1 MKIKEL
7 MQSHVKSCQFDT
19 NLEAVAML
27 MWNNDCGAI
36 PVVDEVGRPV
46 AMITDRDISIGSAI
60 NHKPLW
66 ELTVQQVCDSSE
78 LLSCNG
84 EDNLQAALSIMHAG
98 QVRRLPVVDDQGKLV
113 GILSMDDLILA
124 AKPKKTKA
132 VAVSYDEVMSTLKN
146 VSIPV
151 KPSANILAMQ

>member
-1 MKIKEL
+1 MKVNEL
-7 MQSHVKSCQFDT
+7 MQSQVKSCQPNT
-19 NLEAVAML
+19 NLETVAML

-36 PVVDEVGRPV
+36 PVINQQGRPV
-46 AMITDRDISIGSAI
+46 AMITDRDISMGSAI

-66 ELTVQQVCDSSE
+66 DISADQVCDSHE
-78 LLSCNG
+78 LLSCNS
-84 EDNLQAALSIMHAG
+84 EDDLQAALSIMHSG
-98 QVRRLPVVDDQGKLV
+98 QVRRLPVVDDQGMLV

-132 VAVSYDEVMSTLKN
+132 APVSYDEVMSTLKN

-151 KPSANILAMQ
+151 KPSASILAM